1 MYGEI
6 FDVEVV
12 HHQAQRHKSSD
23 GLRNQPRHGVRAIL
37 RGETVRKWA
46 EREVARVERGRREMG
61 LTLGLSMHLNMRRTG

>member
-46 EREVARVERGRREMG
+46 EREVARVERV
-61 LTLGLSMHLNMRRTG
+61 